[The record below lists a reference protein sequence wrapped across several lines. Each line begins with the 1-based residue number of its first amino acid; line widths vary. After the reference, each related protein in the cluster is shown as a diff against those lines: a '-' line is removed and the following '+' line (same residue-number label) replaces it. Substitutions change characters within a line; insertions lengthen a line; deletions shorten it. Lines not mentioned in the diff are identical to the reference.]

1 MSAAADAPSKQNLHK
16 NVLFI
21 LNTEVASMGLQ
32 RSKKNRMI
40 AGVCGGIAK
49 TLGWDP
55 TLVRVTYVLA
65 SVLSA
70 AFPGILVYIIL
81 WVLMPEENGET
92 LGVNY

>member
-1 MSAAADAPSKQNLHK
+1 
-16 NVLFI
+16 
-21 LNTEVASMGLQ
+21 MGLQ
-32 RSKKNRMI
+32 RSKKDRMI

-49 TLGWDP
+49 RLGWDP

-81 WVLMPEENGET
+81 WILMPEENGET
-92 LGVNY
+92 LGVHY